1 MHLQVRADRLSLI
14 RLRVYSD
21 DTTRGDDPMP
31 APSAARPL
39 TPIMTG
45 LSGHEM
51 YCLNLIELEPGEL
64 IIGNSVYSLG
74 FIGSIGAG
82 LQVVFGGE
90 VSAVTNVIADGRRLS
105 QDRLV
110 QEAHRHG
117 ADGLTGVTSD
127 LSTMQGNTE
136 FLSVASCVRH
146 KGDGAGTT
154 MFSTSVSGQELYCM
168 VDAGY
173 TPIQFVFGN
182 VAYSVGLVG
191 GLLGGLKTLARGEI
205 KEFSDVFNK
214 TRHLA
219 LDRIAREAAQCGA
232 NAVVGIETKIMPFA
246 GTHEMLMLGT
256 AALHPALP
264 APGTA
269 APVTSDLTCEE
280 MWNLAA
286 MGYMPMKL
294 VLGTAVY
301 SLGLVGG
308 IKAMFKSIVRGEI
321 SDLTSLVYDA
331 REHAIGLLRQEAAEI
346 GADDVVGIKTHIHD
360 VGGVIEFMAVGTAVK
375 RMPGAKP
382 QSPSL
387 PVQAII
393 RDRRTWHSHTDIM
406 RQGTGG
412 SGEGAH
418 DGGDGGGD

>member
-1 MHLQVRADRLSLI
+1 
-14 RLRVYSD
+14 
-21 DTTRGDDPMP
+21 MP
-31 APSAARPL
+31 ASSAARPL

-51 YCLNLIELEPGEL
+51 YCLDLIELDPGEL

-90 VSAVTNVIADGRRLS
+90 VSAVTNVIADGRRMS

-146 KGDGAGTT
+146 KGDSAGTT

-191 GLLGGLKTLARGEI
+191 GILGGLKTLARGEI

-219 LDRIAREAAQCGA
+219 LDRITREAAQCGA
-232 NAVVGIETKIMPFA
+232 NAVVGIETKILPFA
-246 GTHEMLMLGT
+246 GTHEMLMIGT
-256 AALHPALP
+256 AATHPALP

-382 QSPSL
+382 QSPTL

-393 RDRRTWHSHTDIM
+393 RDRRTWHSHTDLM
-406 RQGTGG
+406 RQGANG
-412 SGEGAH
+412 SDSAH
-418 DGGDGGGD
+418 DGGDGGGGD

>member
-1 MHLQVRADRLSLI
+1 MRAQ
-14 RLRVYSD
+14 
-21 DTTRGDDPMP
+21 
-31 APSAARPL
+31 PSR
-39 TPIMTG
+39 TIMTG

-51 YCLNLIELEPGEL
+51 YCLDLKGYEPGEL
-64 IIGNSVYSLG
+64 IIGNSVFSIG
-74 FIGSIGAG
+74 FLGSIGAG

-90 VSAVTNVIADGRRLS
+90 VSQVTNVIADGRRLS

-117 ADGLTGVTSD
+117 ADGLTGVTSE

-136 FLSVASCVRH
+136 FLSVASCIRH
-146 KGDGAGTT
+146 KGEKAGST
-154 MFSTSVSGQELYCM
+154 MFSTSVNGQELYCM
-168 VDAGY
+168 LDAGY
-173 TPIQFVFGN
+173 QPIQFVFGN

-191 GLLGGLKTLARGEI
+191 GILGTLKTLARGEI

-219 LDRIAREAAQCGA
+219 LERIARETAACGG
-232 NAVVGIETKIMPFA
+232 NAAVGIETRILPFS
-246 GTHEMLMLGT
+246 GTHEMLMIGT
-256 AALHPALP
+256 AAVHPALP
-264 APGTA
+264 APTSITS
-269 APVTSDLTCEE
+269 PDDIVTSDLTCEE
-280 MWNLAA
+280 MWNLASL
-286 MGYMPMKL
+286 GYMPMKL

-301 SLGLVGG
+301 SLGLIGG

-331 REHAIGLLRQEAAEI
+331 REHAIGLLRDEAMAI

-360 VGGVIEFMAVGTAVK
+360 IGGVIEFMAVGTAVK

-382 QSPSL
+382 LTPTM

-393 RDRRTWHSHTDIM
+393 KDRRTWYRHTDM
-406 RQGTGG
+406 MTQKG
-412 SGEGAH
+412 STQDSGS
-418 DGGDGGGD
+418 DGGDGGRD

>member
-1 MHLQVRADRLSLI
+1 MPKPA
-14 RLRVYSD
+14 
-21 DTTRGDDPMP
+21 TRT
-31 APSAARPL
+31 L

-51 YCLNLIELEPGEL
+51 YCLDLIGIEPGEL
-64 IIGNSVYSLG
+64 IIGNSVFSLG

-90 VSAVTNVIADGRRLS
+90 VSQVTNVIADGRRLS
-105 QDRLV
+105 QDRLL

-117 ADGLTGVTSD
+117 ADGLTGVTSE
-127 LSTMQGNTE
+127 LSTMRGNTE

-146 KGDGAGTT
+146 KGEDAGTT

-173 TPIQFVFGN
+173 EPIQFVFGN

-191 GLLGGLKTLARGEI
+191 GILGGLKTLARGEI
-205 KEFSDVFNK
+205 KEFSDIFNK

-219 LDRIAREAAQCGA
+219 LERIAREAKSCGA
-232 NAVVGIETKIMPFA
+232 NAVVGIETKIMPFS

-256 AALHPALP
+256 AAVHPALP
-264 APGTA
+264 KPGTA
-269 APVTSDLTCEE
+269 EPVTSDLTCEE
-280 MWNLAA
+280 MWNLASL
-286 MGYMPMKL
+286 GYMPMRL

-301 SLGLVGG
+301 SLGFIGG

-360 VGGVIEFMAVGTAVK
+360 VGGVIEFMAIGTAVK

-382 QSPSL
+382 LSPQL

-393 RDRRTWHSHTDIM
+393 RDRRTWFSHTDIM
-406 RQGTGG
+406 SKGASDTAGG
-412 SGEGAH
+412 DS
-418 DGGDGGGD
+418 GGDGGGGGD